1 MCAGVKTEMFAPLLR
16 EAYSYEYA
24 DEPRYNRLINMLKK
38 ILVTK
43 NYSVNMIFS
52 WNKVFFK
59 KFESVL

>member
-1 MCAGVKTEMFAPLLR
+1 MCAGFKTEMFAPLLR